1 MCGSSSKKPCNV
13 CKNQKRYCDR
23 ALPSCSRCRRVRGAC
38 VYPEDPASLA
48 DYSVTVLT
56 LLQRA
61 TELRAKVR
69 LMKDEMDE
77 VAVPAQRPDRKRKAG
92 QTFEALQVS
101 MTRKAEKKRKI
112 GEALQM
118 LQSSIVEIG
127 SEMDELSDVTIEYPM
142 KVQPSQ
148 VVKARKRSLQCSG
161 DHYVLP
167 ANDLQHTVWRLW
179 PRDVDGGI
187 TFETNARTP
196 SELYRV
202 LANIVSPTIPIHVS
216 RNMEDLVTETLY
228 YSSDQDYEQSKTTK
242 PFGNTVAQLTTFR
255 VMDSAWY
262 LQLAD
267 RQSPKPVRLLGNS
280 QIVERSLL
288 ITYFDRG
295 CCDLLRV
302 GIFDKQQFMRRYDA
316 GKISPALVY
325 SLCSVTLCFAI
336 PQHHCQNEEDLKRS
350 AEMANAYYTNT
361 RELLKDLFDK
371 PELQTVQA
379 IAILILYT
387 QSTRHT
393 AERKKYWDLCL
404 RMAYLL
410 NLHQLSD
417 VVAQQHDPDEL
428 EEMRATWSFIYYAD
442 FTDTL
447 CYTHTPLDDTTLRLD
462 PPRKLPNVGLD
473 ARINRS
479 FWGYY
484 VQLIKFWKRILVH
497 VLSPDYSLNSLS
509 TISLERALVQWYKS
523 LPSGWQHDEANNYT
537 TYPALAAQAVVIL
550 KMHTE
555 VAQFSFVK
563 PFMDALDPVTAGQD
577 VRAGRMDPN
586 AVDVLY
592 QNCARTFRAV
602 CTVTR
607 LCRLLVQQLRWCC
620 FPSKWMLC
628 QYTSM
633 ALLKLW
639 TLVEGVCGQRAA
651 VRSSTLR
658 QIMKKTLRWNL
669 SLSRKT
675 ASVHH
680 DMESGKK
687 YITVMEGIC
696 KKAGIDIQGLQSDK
710 DEDFGE
716 MESELSENDE
726 VEKAIQEMNEVF
738 RPLK

>member
-48 DYSVTVLT
+48 DYSVIVLT

-61 TELRAKVR
+61 AELKAKVR
-69 LMKDEMDE
+69 LMKDEIDE
-77 VAVPAQRPDRKRKAG
+77 IAVPAQIPDRKRRAG
-92 QTFEALQVS
+92 QTLEALQVS

-127 SEMDELSDVTIEYPM
+127 SEMDEMSDVNIEHPM
-142 KVQPSQ
+142 EVPPSS
-148 VVKARKRSLQCSG
+148 VIKARKQSRQCSS
-161 DHYVLP
+161 DHVSP
-167 ANDLQHTVWRLW
+167 ANDTLWRLW

-216 RNMEDLVTETLY
+216 RNMEDLITETQY
-228 YSSDQDYEQSKTTK
+228 YSSDQDYEQPKTTK
-242 PFGNTVAQLTTFR
+242 SFSNAVAQLTTFR
-255 VMDSAWY
+255 VMNSAWY

-267 RQSPKPVRLLGNS
+267 RRPPKPVRLLDNS
-280 QIVERSLL
+280 QIVECSLL
-288 ITYFDRG
+288 VTYFDRS

-302 GIFDKQQFMRRYDA
+302 GIFDKQQFMRRYHA

-350 AEMANAYYTNT
+350 AEMANAYYTNA

-393 AERKKYWDLCL
+393 AEGKKHWDLCL

-417 VVAQQHDPDEL
+417 VAAQQHDPDEL
-428 EEMRATWSFIYYAD
+428 EEMRATWSFIYYVD

-462 PPRKLPNVGLD
+462 PPRKLPSVGLD
-473 ARINRS
+473 TRINRS

-484 VQLIKFWKRILVH
+484 VQMIKFWKRILVH

-523 LPSGWQHDEANNYT
+523 LPPGWQHDAANNYT

-555 VAQFSFVK
+555 VAQFCFVK
-563 PFMDALDPVTAGQD
+563 PFTDALDPVKAGQD
-577 VRAGRMDPN
+577 IRAGRMDLN
-586 AVDVLY
+586 AIDALY

-607 LCRLLVQQLRWCC
+607 LCRLLVQQLRWWC

-639 TLVEGVCGQRAA
+639 TLVEGACGER
-651 VRSSTLR
+651 VSDRLSTLR
-658 QIMKKTLRWNL
+658 QIIKKTLRWNL

-680 DMESGKK
+680 DMESAKK
-687 YITVMEGIC
+687 YIAVMEGIC
-696 KKAGIDIQGLQSDK
+696 KTAGIDIQGIQSDE

-716 MESELSENDE
+716 MESELSENEE
-726 VEKAIQEMNEVF
+726 VEKAIQE
-738 RPLK
+738 LKESLDH